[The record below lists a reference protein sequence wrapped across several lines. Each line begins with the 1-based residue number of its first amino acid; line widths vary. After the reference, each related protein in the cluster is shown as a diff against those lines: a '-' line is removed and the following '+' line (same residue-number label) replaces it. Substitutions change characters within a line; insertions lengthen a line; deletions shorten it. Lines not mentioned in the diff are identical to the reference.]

1 MDDRRN
7 LSRGFYYEL
16 EVCLTADRV
25 WVELSYRSPLHGR
38 VVWDS
43 WGMLRPSGPVTELW
57 VHHVM
62 WSALMEA
69 SERSEQRS

>member
-1 MDDRRN
+1 MQSRQDRP
-7 LSRGFYYEL
+7 GAFYYEL
-16 EVCLTADRV
+16 ELALTADRL
-25 WVELSYRSPLHGR
+25 WIELSYRTPIAGR

-43 WGMLRPSGPVTELW
+43 WGMLRPSGPITELW

-69 SERSEQRS
+69 SERSEARK